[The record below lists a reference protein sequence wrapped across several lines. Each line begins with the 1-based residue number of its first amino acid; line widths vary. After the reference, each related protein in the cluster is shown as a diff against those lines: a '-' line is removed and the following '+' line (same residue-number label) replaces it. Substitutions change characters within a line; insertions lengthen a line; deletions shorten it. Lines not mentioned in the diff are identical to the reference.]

1 MKILYIMDPYCKWC
15 YATSDAIQQLFD
27 ALEGKLPFEVI
38 PAGMLAGEFTQVQS
52 PETAFAHRKLDANI
66 TKETGKEFGAGY
78 KSALNEKEMVLD
90 SLVPSRAIMACRTIA
105 PHLTLQFAHRI
116 LHARYQ
122 DGKDLTDDTVYLEI
136 CEQIGIDK
144 PTFFQQFSSQEN
156 DENTRQAFLFAEKY
170 AEHYPTLIY
179 EEDGEMD
186 ILTEGYSP
194 YSLIELRLSKLLRRS
209 RKS

>member
-52 PETAFAHRKLDANI
+52 PETASAHRKLDASI

-78 KSALNEKEMVLD
+78 KSALNEKKMLLD

-156 DENTRQAFLFAEKY
+156 DENTRQ
-170 AEHYPTLIY
+170 
-179 EEDGEMD
+179 
-186 ILTEGYSP
+186 
-194 YSLIELRLSKLLRRS
+194 
-209 RKS
+209 

>member
-15 YATSDAIQQLFD
+15 YATSDAIQQLYD
-27 ALEGKLPFEVI
+27 TLEGKLPFEVI
-38 PAGMLAGEFTQVQS
+38 PAGMLAGEFTQIQS
-52 PETAFAHRKLDANI
+52 PEYALAHRKADASI
-66 TKETGKEFGAGY
+66 TKETGKEFGEGY
-78 KSALNEKEMVLD
+78 KSALNEKEMLLD
-90 SLVPSRAIMACRTIA
+90 SMIPSRAIMACRATA
-105 PHLTLQFAHRI
+105 PQLSLQFAHCI
-116 LHARYQ
+116 LDARYH
-122 DGKDLTDDTVYLEI
+122 DGKDLTDHTVYLEI
-136 CEQIGIDK
+136 CEQLGIDK
-144 PTFFQQFSSQEN
+144 PTFFQHFSSPEN

>member
-38 PAGMLAGEFTQVQS
+38 PAGMLAGEFTQVLS

-78 KSALNEKEMVLD
+78 KSALNEKKMLLD

>member
-52 PETAFAHRKLDANI
+52 PETAFAHRKLDASI

-78 KSALNEKEMVLD
+78 KSALNEKKMLLD

-194 YSLIELRLSKLLRRS
+194 YSVIELRLSKLLRRS

>member
-52 PETAFAHRKLDANI
+52 PETAFAHRKLDASI

-78 KSALNEKEMVLD
+78 KSALNEKKMLLD

-179 EEDGEMD
+179 EEGGEMD
-186 ILTEGYSP
+186 ILTEGYAP